1 MPLRIELRNTTKCLH
16 DRASFLSNVLLVI
29 GVLLKMLRQTL
40 SSGASRP
47 LLSAQQRQGGT
58 CIRRTFWG
66 GRSRGRSRRAHR
78 AALDTLNIERMG
90 KQMADYHNFKR
101 AFLIAGAI
109 AGAITALYTSCRIV
123 VLLAEQNQ
131 DKTKQQ
137 KPKPGVQLDSA
148 LGPDDPLNHDNRKVV
163 KHDEDGREIVP
174 TGNSTVPEFPRT
186 IQLPD
191 FAKTNS
197 SQPIRQD
204 TPNTVSSVAAP
215 TLIVAPAA
223 DSETEYTLVGLGT
236 RSVSFLGINVYVL
249 GYYVATADI
258 AELQARLV
266 KKINPIA
273 STLVSTEKDDLRK
286 KLLDAAEGEQ
296 VWDELLSAGVPARSM
311 IRIVP
316 VRDTDFPH
324 LRDGFVRAIQARAG
338 NAKDEQF
345 GQAMKDFRQAFNRGK
360 VPKRKE
366 LLLLRDKQGRLTM
379 VYDDGKT
386 QGKQV
391 MGTIDDE
398 RISRALWMNYL
409 AGKNVASEEARKNIV
424 HGIME
429 FAERPI
435 GTVAAQVL

>member
-1 MPLRIELRNTTKCLH
+1 MSQEHSEYYRYKQT
-16 DRASFLSNVLLVI
+16 FL
-29 GVLLKMLRQTL
+29 
-40 SSGASRP
+40 A
-47 LLSAQQRQGGT
+47 
-58 CIRRTFWG
+58 
-66 GRSRGRSRRAHR
+66 
-78 AALDTLNIERMG
+78 
-90 KQMADYHNFKR
+90 
-101 AFLIAGAI
+101 AGAL
-109 AGAITALYTSCRIV
+109 AGVISIVYLSCRIV
-123 VLLAEQNQ
+123 ALLGEERAKERKQNS
-131 DKTKQQ
+131 
-137 KPKPGVQLDSA
+137 KPSIHLDSA
-148 LGPDDPLNHDNRKVV
+148 LSPTDPLNSGNRKVV

-186 IQLPD
+186 IELPD

-197 SQPIRQD
+197 QQFHETADNKIP
-204 TPNTVSSVAAP
+204 SVTSP
-215 TLIVAPAA
+215 TLIVQPATQ
-223 DSETEYTLVGLGT
+223 SETEYILVGLGT

-249 GYYVATADI
+249 GYYIATADI

-273 STLVSTEKDDLRK
+273 STLVSTEKDDLQK
-286 KLLDAAEGEQ
+286 KLLDAVEGEEI
-296 VWDELLSAGVPARSM
+296 WDELLSSGVPARSM

-338 NAKDEQF
+338 KLKDEKF
-345 GQAMKDFRQAFNRGK
+345 GQAMKEFRQVFNRGK
-360 VPKRKE
+360 VPKQKE
-366 LLLLRDKQGRLTM
+366 LLLLRDRQGRLTM
-379 VYDDGKT
+379 VYDDGKA
-386 QGKQV
+386 QGKQI
-391 MGTIDDE
+391 MGTIDEE